1 MLVSQ
6 IFPAWAMGVNP
17 RMQFI
22 LASYSPDL
30 AKEFSNRCRAFY
42 TSEKHKAIF
51 GEIELRQSQAQEWEN
66 VLG

>member
-1 MLVSQ
+1 
-6 IFPAWAMGVNP
+6 MGINP

-30 AKEFSNRCRAFY
+30 AKEFSNRCKNFV

-51 GEIELRQSQAQEWEN
+51 NEVKLVQAQAQEREN
-66 VLG
+66 ELGGKLIATSVG

>member
-1 MLVSQ
+1 
-6 IFPAWAMGVNP
+6 MGVNP

-30 AKEFSNRCRAFY
+30 AKEFSNRCRSFY

>member
-1 MLVSQ
+1 
-6 IFPAWAMGVNP
+6 MGINP

-30 AKEFSNRCRAFY
+30 AKEFSNRCKTFV

-51 GEIELRQSQAQEWEN
+51 NEVKLVQAQAQEREN
-66 VLG
+66 EL